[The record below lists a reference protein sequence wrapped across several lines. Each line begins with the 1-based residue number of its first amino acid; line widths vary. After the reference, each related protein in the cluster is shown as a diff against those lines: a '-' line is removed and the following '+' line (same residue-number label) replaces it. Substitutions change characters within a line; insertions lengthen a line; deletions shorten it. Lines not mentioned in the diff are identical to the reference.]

1 MTHND
6 SAMTQIG
13 MPTLGSRTAIRV
25 LILSENRLFRDGLM
39 RLLTEHESFV
49 VIGSHSGSGDLTE
62 ASRLGFH
69 VALVDVA
76 RPPGLRMV
84 AAVRAFEDRIPVVAV
99 GLPLIEQ
106 VVVACAESGVSGY
119 VLADGSLDDV
129 VTAIE
134 HAARGDVFCPPQIA
148 STLARRFAALATVR
162 QDVVDTRL
170 TRREQEILRLIDEGL
185 SNKQIGSALQ
195 IQVATVKNHV
205 HNIIAKLGVSN
216 RAAAAAAVRS
226 RPMIPAQ
233 REPVSTR

>member
-6 SAMTQIG
+6 FGIRKPGLPSMG
-13 MPTLGSRTAIRV
+13 PKTAIRV

-39 RLLTEHESFV
+39 RLLTEHPSFV
-49 VIGSHSGSGDLTE
+49 VIGSHSGSGDLSE

-84 AAVRAFEDRIPVVAV
+84 AAVRAFESRIPVVAV

-106 VVVACAESGVSGY
+106 VIVACAEAGVAGY
-119 VLADGSLDDV
+119 VLAEGSLDDV
-129 VTAIE
+129 VTAVD
-134 HAARGDVFCPPQIA
+134 HAARGDVYCPPAIA
-148 STLARRFAALATVR
+148 STLARRFASLATVR
-162 QDVVDTRL
+162 QDVVDSRL
-170 TRREQEILRLIDEGL
+170 TRREQEILRLIDDGL
-185 SNKQIGSALQ
+185 SNKQIASALQ

-226 RPMIPAQ
+226 RPVMPDTREHVVPA
-233 REPVSTR
+233 